1 MTSWDDPN
9 SKPVED
15 IRARVKKIR
24 DYPFGLPIVG
34 KEEPKQTVVIEGDYV
49 GPSHWVDAELKQIGP
64 RYNISSMWILDH
76 DEGSHRRIIAGK
88 EYIFRW
94 VILDRVT
101 TIVVSKREPGACT
114 WSVEHVV
121 EFPRKK
127 S

>member
-1 MTSWDDPN
+1 MTIRSLLAHVGIEAETITVN
-9 SKPVED
+9 GEAVEEKKRNVQFELPVT
-15 IRARVKKIR
+15 
-24 DYPFGLPIVG
+24 G
-34 KEEPKQTVVIEGDYV
+34 KD
-49 GPSHWVDAELKQIGP
+49 ELKQIGP